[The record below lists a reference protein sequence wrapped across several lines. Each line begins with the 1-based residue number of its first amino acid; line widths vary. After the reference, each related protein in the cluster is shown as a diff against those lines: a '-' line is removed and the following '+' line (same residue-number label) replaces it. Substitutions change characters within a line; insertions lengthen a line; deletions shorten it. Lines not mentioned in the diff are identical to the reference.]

1 MYGSLSNIASTLAI
15 AVMCAGAAW
24 PQASGQMQPHEVLV
38 SPPGL
43 EDLYAAHHCK
53 AIDESLRLRFGEEFA
68 PFEYHMYGTHPYLL
82 GWCTRDSAAVK
93 SPHSFV
99 LVMRFGLASDPLRQC
114 SDEIANVV
122 RMGRLDVM
130 EPRMISTAVFLLRFL
145 DTNERVRLSK
155 PFTANGIASEDP
167 EDKSLE
173 LFVCVNGRWAYITNR
188 PGGTARSKI
197 RPAATG
203 PAV

>member
-1 MYGSLSNIASTLAI
+1 MYGSVSDIGSTLAM

-24 PQASGQMQPHEVLV
+24 PQASDQAQVHGVLV

-43 EDLYAAHHCK
+43 EDLYAVHHCK

-68 PFEYHMYGTHPYLL
+68 PFQYHMYGTHPYLL
-82 GWCTRDSAAVK
+82 GWCTRDSAAAK

-122 RMGRLDVM
+122 RMGRLDVL
-130 EPRMISTAVFLLRFL
+130 EPRLVSTAMFPLRFL
-145 DTNERVRLSK
+145 DTNEPVRLAK
-155 PFTANGIASEDP
+155 PFTANGIASQDP
-167 EDKSLE
+167 EDNSVE
-173 LFVCVNGRWAYITNR
+173 LFVCVNGRWAHITNR
-188 PGGTARSKI
+188 PGGTARLKI
-197 RPAATG
+197 GPAAAS